1 MRSERGAAAKRS
13 LLAPSVAATATSA
26 AGMTTTLANKR
37 CNKFHRDLYTV
48 CVSSRPSR
56 VCVFFTSLL
65 LGSGLFCSVLPC
77 QVCT

>member
-56 VCVFFTSLL
+56 VCVCSSLHF
-65 LGSGLFCSVLPC
+65 SSVLFCSVLPC